1 MVQRGSRTIG
11 AALLVG
17 AATAGLGAA
26 ASAQPGR
33 HAVPA
38 LSGARGF
45 EAQHA
50 GGTVHLLAQTAG
62 GTLDP
67 QVNYTLQYW
76 QLYQATYDGLVSFHK
91 TSGPSSFDVV
101 PDLASAM
108 PTISDGGKTYTFKLR
123 SGIKF
128 SNGQTVTVGDVVASM
143 QRLFKVANPNAGT
156 WYSAMVGSP
165 ACLTK
170 PSTCVLTG
178 GVVGDASTS
187 TVTFHLLHP
196 DPEFL
201 DQLAV
206 PFGSIL
212 PASTPGSDQGTT
224 PVPGTGAYYF
234 ASYNPNKALVLKRN
248 PYFHVW
254 SSAAQPQGY
263 PDEIEMTFGLP
274 VESEVTSVENGQA
287 DWVFDTLPSDRL
299 TELST
304 KYADQVHVNPLTAIW
319 YLPMNVNIAPF
330 NNLKARQAVNWAIDK
345 SDAVKFYGGSILAQ
359 PACTILPP
367 GFPGHVDYCDYTNG
381 SGMTWN
387 GTNLAKAKQL
397 VEESGTKG
405 MSVGVVTQND
415 TVNESLGTYV
425 VSVLRQIGYNAT
437 LKPLSA
443 NIQFN
448 YIQNTKNH
456 VQISL
461 TQWYQDYPAAS
472 DFLDVLLNCTGFH
485 PGSDNSINIAGL
497 CDKKLDSQEAVAENL
512 ELTNPAA
519 ANALWGKLDKYTM
532 SNDAPWV
539 PLFNPKLIDFV
550 SKRVGNY
557 EFSRQF
563 YMLVDQLWVQ

>member
-1 MVQRGSRTIG
+1 M
-11 AALLVG
+11 AATLLVG
-17 AATAGLGAA
+17 VASAGLGAA
-26 ASAQPGR
+26 ASAQSGG
-33 HAVPA
+33 HARPA
-38 LSGARGF
+38 LSGGRGF
-45 EAQHA
+45 LAAHA
-50 GGTVHLLAQTAG
+50 GGTVHLVAQTAG

-76 QLYQATYDGLVSFHK
+76 QLYQATYDGLVAFHK
-91 TSGPSSFDVV
+91 TTGAPSFNVV
-101 PDLASAM
+101 PDLAQAM
-108 PTISDGGKTYTFKLR
+108 PTISDGGKTYVFKLR

-128 SNGQTVTVGDVVASM
+128 SNGQAVTVNDVVASFE
-143 QRLFKVANPNAGT
+143 RLFKVANPNAGT
-156 WYSAMVGSP
+156 WYNVLVGGN
-165 ACLTK
+165 ACLAKAASCTL
-170 PSTCVLTG
+170 SG
-178 GVVGDASTS
+178 GVVGNAASG
-187 TVTFHLLHP
+187 TVTFHLVHP

-212 PASTPGSDQGTT
+212 PAATPGKDQGTT

-234 ASYNPNKALVLKRN
+234 ASYDPNKALVMKRN
-248 PYFHVW
+248 PYFHIW
-254 SSAAQPQGY
+254 SQDAQPQGY

-274 VESEVTSVENGQA
+274 VESEVTAVENGQA
-287 DWVFDTLPSDRL
+287 DWVYDTLPSDRL

-304 KYADQVHVNPLTAIW
+304 KYAAQVHVNPLTAIW

-330 NNLKARQAVNWAIDK
+330 NNVKARQAVNWAIDK
-345 SDAVKFYGGSILAQ
+345 NDAVKFYGGTILAQ

-367 GFPGHVDYCDYTNG
+367 GFPGHTSYCDYTNG
-381 SGMTWN
+381 SGMSYN
-387 GTNLAKAKQL
+387 GPNLAKAKAL
-397 VEESGTKG
+397 VAASGTKG

-415 TVNESLGTYV
+415 AVNEAVGTYV

-461 TQWYQDYPAAS
+461 SQWYQDYPAAS
-472 DFLDVLLNCTGFH
+472 DFLDVLLNCSGFH

-497 CDKKLDSQEAVAENL
+497 CDKYLDSQEAIAENE
-512 ELTNPAA
+512 ELTNPSA
-519 ANALWGKLDKYTM
+519 ANALWGKLDKYAMGT
-532 SNDAPWV
+532 DAPWV